1 MVLPTALE
9 VGEQVVA
16 ALRAHPAAVH
26 VEIAGSA
33 RRLADSVKDL
43 DIVAAATDPAALAA
57 ALAGID
63 VLESAGTAG
72 ENAARG
78 RAHNGLGIDL
88 RVVEPDQFG
97 NLLQHF
103 TGSAAHNMAL
113 REAAVRRGLHVSEYG
128 ILDDAT
134 GETTRCATEEEVYER
149 LGLPWIEPELR
160 EDRGELAP
168 GFQAPRLVTVQDLR
182 GDLHCHTTLSDG
194 RSTLLEM
201 ARAAQARGYEYLA
214 VTDHSATHG
223 FGDHVTPDEL
233 RRQIERVRE
242 LDAEMDGL
250 TLLAGTETNILPD
263 GRPDYDDEL
272 LAELD
277 WVVGSVH
284 TSFAMSAKD
293 MTARMVAAMEHPW
306 IDAIGHPTGRKIAR
320 REPYAVDVDALV
332 EAAARTG
339 TMLEINGAPDRR
351 DLSDV
356 HARAAAEAGVMV
368 LIDSDAHG
376 AERLEHVRWAVATA
390 RRAWLTPEHIAN
402 TRPWPEFAALRKRA
416 KAAA

>member
-1 MVLPTALE
+1 
-9 VGEQVVA
+9 
-16 ALRAHPAAVH
+16 
-26 VEIAGSA
+26 
-33 RRLADSVKDL
+33 
-43 DIVAAATDPAALAA
+43 
-57 ALAGID
+57 
-63 VLESAGTAG
+63 
-72 ENAARG
+72 
-78 RAHNGLGIDL
+78 
-88 RVVEPDQFG
+88 VEPDQFG

-103 TGSAAHNMAL
+103 TGSARHNMAL

-160 EDRGELAP
+160 EDRGELAK
-168 GFQAPRLVTVQDLR
+168 GFKAPRLITVEDLR

-194 RSTLLEM
+194 RSTLAEM
-201 ARAAQARGYEYLA
+201 ARGAQQRGYEYLA
-214 VTDHSATHG
+214 ITDHSATHG

-233 RRQIERVRE
+233 KRQIERVRA
-242 LDAEMDGL
+242 LDDEIDGL
-250 TLLAGTETNILPD
+250 KLLVGTETNILPD

-284 TSFAMSAKD
+284 TSFAMSEKD
-293 MTARMVAAMEHPW
+293 MTARMVAAIEHQW
-306 IDAIGHPTGRKIAR
+306 IDAIGHPTGRKIAH
-320 REPYAVDVDALV
+320 REPYAVDVDALI

-351 DLSDV
+351 DLDDV
-356 HARAAAEAGVMV
+356 HARAAAEAGVMI

-376 AERLEHVRWAVATA
+376 VERLQHVKWAVATA
-390 RRAWLTPEHIAN
+390 RRAWLTPDHVAN
-402 TRPWPEFAALRKRA
+402 TRPWEEFAALRKRA
-416 KAAA
+416 RAVA